1 MRSIKI
7 KLVVYISLLLVTIIF
22 GLCYMG
28 YSISNKNMLEL
39 ANKQNK
45 IKVESDINSFDR
57 YIEFYYGSRFEIKN
71 GKLVSIKGA
80 TINGDF
86 TCVNRAEKDM
96 NDLASVYIFQ
106 EQENNFI
113 VVSSNILDD
122 SGSMLEGRIIDEN
135 SEMYE
140 TVVVNKEVYTCEE
153 EILEHNYLTSYK
165 ALLNGAD
172 RVIGIISVSVPIE
185 DAMAEVNT
193 SSQTLTDMFLYLGG
207 ASIVVAIIIILLVGI
222 SITSKLKATVKF
234 SKNIE
239 NLDVSKDV
247 PKRLTRRKDEA
258 GKIAKA
264 MESITSNLRAFIKDT
279 NNLSSKVND
288 SSVKLTS
295 NAKQV
300 SATAKDISNVVVEI
314 AVGATKQ
321 AQETEIGV
329 QKAYELGNDIE
340 VSREM
345 LKVLTKA
352 MKEVERLRKEG
363 LKTVDELSL
372 GSEAT
377 DKATKEIYKV
387 IKDTNDKAK
396 EIKQASKKLS
406 SISDQTDVLALNAA
420 VEAARAGEAG
430 RGFAVVAGQV
440 RQLAE
445 ESSVFAD
452 RIQKVIDDLSEKS
465 QTALVTMDKMVDIIN
480 AQSNSVRE
488 TANDFNGMSQ
498 SISDSINS
506 LNQLNQA
513 SDSME
518 KGKNQVLDIMTNL
531 SSIAEENAASTE
543 EVSASV
549 EEQTTILSEFDDA
562 IAMLAKLAEDMQ
574 KNIDKF
580 KY

>member
-1 MRSIKI
+1 
-7 KLVVYISLLLVTIIF
+7 
-22 GLCYMG
+22 
-28 YSISNKNMLEL
+28 
-39 ANKQNK
+39 
-45 IKVESDINSFDR
+45 
-57 YIEFYYGSRFEIKN
+57 
-71 GKLVSIKGA
+71 
-80 TINGDF
+80 
-86 TCVNRAEKDM
+86 
-96 NDLASVYIFQ
+96 
-106 EQENNFI
+106 
-113 VVSSNILDD
+113 
-122 SGSMLEGRIIDEN
+122 
-135 SEMYE
+135 
-140 TVVVNKEVYTCEE
+140 
-153 EILEHNYLTSYK
+153 
-165 ALLNGAD
+165 
-172 RVIGIISVSVPIE
+172 
-185 DAMAEVNT
+185 
-193 SSQTLTDMFLYLGG
+193 
-207 ASIVVAIIIILLVGI
+207 
-222 SITSKLKATVKF
+222 
-234 SKNIE
+234 
-239 NLDVSKDV
+239 
-247 PKRLTRRKDEA
+247 
-258 GKIAKA
+258 

-295 NAKQV
+295 DAKQV
-300 SATAKDISNVVVEI
+300 SATAKDISSVVVEI
-314 AVGATKQ
+314 AIGATKQ
-321 AQETEIGV
+321 AHETEAGV
-329 QKAYELGNDIE
+329 QKACELGKDIE

-465 QTALVTMDKMVDIIN
+465 QTALVTMDKMVAVIN

-498 SISDSINS
+498 CISDSINS

-518 KGKNQVLDIMTNL
+518 KGKDQVLDIMTNL
-531 SSIAEENAASTE
+531 SAVAEQNAASTE
-543 EVSASV
+543 EMSASV
-549 EEQTTILSEFDDA
+549 EEQTAILSEFDEA
-562 IAMLAKLAEDMQ
+562 IAMLAKLAQDMQ
-574 KNIDKF
+574 QNIEKF

>member
-377 DKATKEIYKV
+377 DKATKEI
-387 IKDTNDKAK
+387 
-396 EIKQASKKLS
+396 KQASKKLS